1 MVSIFVSAMLV
12 LLNLHHRLLVLYY
25 LLGNTKNI
33 MVHTRNAV
41 KRTKA
46 AIVESALFN
55 NDILVNI
62 SPYLECSDLV
72 SLALT
77 SRRLGLKKLDND
89 DDCDWSQMEEVARQL
104 LYKSQ
109 TNDERAALPRYAGE
123 SWITLLHELE
133 LLRSPLIFDQLI
145 GDRIAYVRGNRACF
159 TSSNPEFNPEAD
171 ATALVTSST
180 TQTAICSNHIM
191 RSGKHFATFTLTG
204 CEGLNYWW
212 PGIVRPIGRLDNFG
226 LTQFAFWDHENI
238 NFEYL
243 RGKRTD
249 RWGEGNV
256 NCCFYCTYAGMC
268 AWGDWQSEH
277 RNMVEWDGREGAGD
291 VDCKIGMLLDLN
303 QGTLTIYKDGRK
315 LGVMKDGKIL
325 CSLDSWILV
334 IVQLSY
340 IFNLRTFWRILLDS
354 SNDGHDGEYP

>member
-1 MVSIFVSAMLV
+1 
-12 LLNLHHRLLVLYY
+12 
-25 LLGNTKNI
+25 

-77 SRRLGLKKLDND
+77 STRWGLKKLDND

-104 LYKSQ
+104 LCKSQ

-123 SWITLLHELE
+123 SWIALLHELE

-159 TSSNPEFNPEAD
+159 TSSNPNAVGDGYTFTGTP
-171 ATALVTSST
+171 
-180 TQTAICSNHIM
+180 QTAICSHIM
-191 RSGKHFATFTLTG
+191 RSGKHFATFALTG
-204 CEGLNYWW
+204 CMRFNYWW
-212 PGIVRPIGRLDNFG
+212 PGVVRPIEGLDQLG
-226 LTQFAFWDHENI
+226 LDSFCFWQCSSRD
-238 NFEYL
+238 FEYL
-243 RGKRTD
+243 RGLKTD
-249 RWGEGNV
+249 RWGESDV
-256 NCCFYCTYAGMC
+256 HCCLYYNFEGHCT
-268 AWGDWQSEH
+268 WGDWQSEH
-277 RNMVEWDGREGAGD
+277 RHEIEWIGREGSD
-291 VDCKIGMLLDLN
+291 IDDCEIGMLLDLDE
-303 QGTLTIYKDGRK
+303 GTLTIYKDGRR

-325 CSLDSWILV
+325 FSLDS
-334 IVQLSY
+334 
-340 IFNLRTFWRILLDS
+340 
-354 SNDGHDGEYP
+354 